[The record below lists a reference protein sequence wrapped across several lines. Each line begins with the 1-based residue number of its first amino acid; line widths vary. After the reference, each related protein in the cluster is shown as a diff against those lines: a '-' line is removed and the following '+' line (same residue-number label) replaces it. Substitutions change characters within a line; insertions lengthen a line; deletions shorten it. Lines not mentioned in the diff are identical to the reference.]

1 MINLCCAF
9 GGRSSEYEV
18 SLQSAYNVIANVDPE
33 KYRVIKLG
41 ITKQGV
47 WYVYKGD
54 LEKIRD
60 GSWVLDTENLL
71 PCHLSQNYQ
80 DKNLYV
86 DGEKVPVDVFFP
98 VMHGENCEDGILQ
111 GALSL
116 CGIPFVG
123 SGCSASAAA
132 MDKNFTKQIVKEK
145 GIPQANS
152 ICVFR
157 GDVRENLYAVTEQV
171 TKNFSFPVFVKP
183 ANAGSSV
190 GVTKVKE
197 KSELEGALL
206 LAAEYDEKILI
217 EEYISGGEFEVA
229 VLGNQNPS
237 ASCVGEI
244 VVGSEFYDYESKYI
258 DDTASYYVPAR
269 LSEAVSQKVRD
280 YAVEVFK
287 ALGCRG
293 LARVD
298 FFVDKDRIVF
308 NEINTLPGFT
318 PISMYPKLQIYGG
331 LTYGQLIDR
340 LIELALEEA

>member
-18 SLQSAYNVIANVDPE
+18 SLQSAYNVIANADTE
-33 KYRVIKLG
+33 KYHIIKLG
-41 ITKQGV
+41 ITKQGA
-47 WYVYKGD
+47 WYVYTGD
-54 LEKIRD
+54 NEKIRD
-60 GSWVLDTENLL
+60 DSWINDAEHLY

-86 DGEKVPVDVFFP
+86 NGQKEPVDVFFP
-98 VMHGENCEDGILQ
+98 IMHGENCEDGVLQ

-123 SGCSASAAA
+123 SGCAASAAA
-132 MDKNFTKQIVKEK
+132 DSLCILRSE
-145 GIPQANS
+145 
-152 ICVFR
+152 
-157 GDVRENLYAVTEQV
+157 VREDLYTVSEQI
-171 TKNFSFPVFVKP
+171 TDKFSFPVFVKP

-197 KSELEGALL
+197 KSELESALIR
-206 LAAEYDEKILI
+206 AAEYDDKILI
-217 EEYISGGEFEVA
+217 EEYITGGEFEVA
-229 VLGNQNPS
+229 VLGNQNPV
-237 ASCVGEI
+237 ASCIGEI

-258 DDTASYYVPAR
+258 DDTASYYIPAR
-269 LSEAVSQKVRD
+269 LPEATVQKVRD
-280 YAVEVFK
+280 YAVEIFK

-298 FFVDKDRIVF
+298 FFVDGDRVVF

-340 LIELALEEA
+340 LVELALEEE